1 MAAMNVTLRWT
12 GEALRFEGGGAGSW
26 VALDGNAEAGPSPM
40 QAVLLGFAG
49 CMAADVIEI
58 LGKMRVPLAGLS
70 VKVEGE
76 RAPEPPRRFTAIR
89 LVYEVEGVPP
99 EGEDKL
105 ARAIEL
111 SKEKYCSVL
120 HSLRPDIDFRIE
132 AIRR

>member
-26 VALDGNAEAGPSPM
+26 VSIDGNAEAGPSPM

-70 VKVEGE
+70 VRVEGE

-120 HSLRPDIDFRIE
+120 HSLRPDIAFQIE

>member
-26 VALDGNAEAGPSPM
+26 VSIDGGAETGPSPM

-58 LGKMRVPLAGLS
+58 LGKMRVPLVGLS

-120 HSLRPDIDFRIE
+120 HSLRPDIAFQIE
-132 AIRR
+132 AVRR

>member
-1 MAAMNVTLRWT
+1 
-12 GEALRFEGGGAGSW
+12 
-26 VALDGNAEAGPSPM
+26 M

-58 LGKMRVPLAGLS
+58 LGKMRVPLVGLS

-120 HSLRPDIDFRIE
+120 HSLRPDIAFQIE
-132 AIRR
+132 AVRR

>member
-1 MAAMNVTLRWT
+1 MAAMNVTLRWA

-26 VALDGNAEAGPSPM
+26 VSIDGNAEAGPSPM

-120 HSLRPDIDFRIE
+120 HSLRPDIVFEIE
-132 AIRR
+132 AVRR